1 MGVQL
6 PCFMDVPMPLF
17 RRSVLLLL
25 LLALTASPGLA
36 APAAALPPLEERV
49 RIEQEAMNARFG
61 PIARQY
67 GLSLEHAMYLATLLG
82 SRDWA
87 KAARAVGVPAA
98 KQKPLWA
105 ALNALPHPNFDQLT
119 PYNLL
124 KPGKDRW
131 GVSIQEG
138 IKGWKRWGP
147 LIESVAI
154 GHGLDPA
161 ILGAYVWTESNFDT
175 RQYYA
180 ARGLHAVGLGSVQAQ
195 DHPSLGPTIAIRVQR
210 LQDDPRLNLDLTAR
224 EFKARWNP
232 QDMFGTVMDVWYPAW
247 RTGRRIPSLGNAF
260 GYMQLFS
267 NRYFMLLDLQGM

>member
-1 MGVQL
+1 MTL
-6 PCFMDVPMPLF
+6 I
-17 RRSVLLLL
+17 RRLTLSLLLGAL
-25 LLALTASPGLA
+25 CLAPGQP

-61 PIARQY
+61 PIARQH
-67 GLSLEHAMYLATLLG
+67 GLSVEHAMYLATQLG

-87 KAARAVGVPAA
+87 KTAQTVGVPKSRHKA
-98 KQKPLWA
+98 LWK

-138 IKGWKRWGP
+138 IKGWKRYGP
-147 LIESVAI
+147 LIEQVAI
-154 GHGLDPA
+154 SHGLDPA

-175 RQYYA
+175 HQYYA

-195 DHPSLGPTIAIRVQR
+195 DHPSLGPTIAVRVAR
-210 LQDDPRLNLDLTAR
+210 LQSDPRLNLDITAR

-267 NRYFMLLDLQGM
+267 NRYFLLLDLQGM